1 MTAPAEPRRAE
12 EMPVTLMRIEGMV
25 GGVAKDIA
33 HLTETV
39 TDLRTE
45 VVEHRGELGIIKSQ
59 VQQLQSDQRAAE
71 KGVIDADRARE
82 ETAAA
87 LEKQTADQVAKAKDA
102 VDSAA
107 RQSSASATQAAAV
120 WSPFAKLIT
129 VIVALTGVG
138 VLLLTLLRT

>member
-1 MTAPAEPRRAE
+1 
-12 EMPVTLMRIEGMV
+12 MRIEGMV

-71 KGVIDADRARE
+71 KGVIDADKARE